1 MRRTIPIIKLRQNLI
16 VSIQIELT
24 DRLVGELK
32 ENIAFEVRNQ
42 EVSGLVIEVS
52 AVDFLDSYIA
62 RSIQQIA
69 KIASCMGVETIL
81 AGLDPSVAITLVEM
95 GADMLGVDTA
105 LDLEDALDHLEERQA
120 ASRAEEE
127 LMLAEIYAQLEE
139 D

>member
-1 MRRTIPIIKLRQNLI
+1 MRRTIPIIKLRENLL
-16 VSIQIELT
+16 VSIQIEMT

-32 ENIAFEVRNQ
+32 ENIAFEVRTQ

-62 RSIQQIA
+62 RSLQQIA

-95 GADMLGVDTA
+95 GADMLGIQTA
-105 LDLEDALDHLEERQA
+105 LDLEDALDLLEERQA
-120 ASRAEEE
+120 ASKAEEA
-127 LMLAEIYAQLEE
+127 LVLAEIYAHLEE
-139 D
+139 T

>member
-1 MRRTIPIIKLRQNLI
+1 MRRTIPIIKLRENLI
-16 VSIQIELT
+16 VSIQIEMT

-32 ENIAFEVRNQ
+32 ENIAYEVRTQ
-42 EVSGLVIEVS
+42 PVSGLVIEVS

-62 RSIQQIA
+62 RSLQQIA

-95 GADMLGVDTA
+95 GADMLGIQTA
-105 LDLEDALDHLEERQA
+105 LDLEDALDLLEERQA
-120 ASRAEEE
+120 ASKAEEE

-139 D
+139 T

>member
-16 VSIQIELT
+16 VSIQIEMT

-95 GADMLGVDTA
+95 GADMLGVETA
-105 LDLEDALDHLEERQA
+105 LDLEDALDLLEERQTT
-120 ASRAEEE
+120 SKAEEK

>member
-1 MRRTIPIIKLRQNLI
+1 MARTIPIIKLRQNLI

-24 DRLVGELK
+24 DRIVGELK
-32 ENIAFEVRNQ
+32 ENLAHDLRIF

-69 KIASCMGVETIL
+69 KIAACMGTQTVL
-81 AGLDPSVAITLVEM
+81 AGLDASVAITLVEM
-95 GADMLGVDTA
+95 GADMLGVETA
-105 LDLEDALDHLEERQA
+105 LDLEDALDLLEARQA
-120 ASRAEEE
+120 EARREDDEVVAAIYRE
-127 LMLAEIYAQLEE
+127 LE